1 MIGGAIAVAFAT
13 LGLAAT
19 NEAMKNGF
27 KIQDQN
33 NKAFE
38 QKFAEIQ
45 GELDKQ
51 KGENTAIMVTSLGGM
66 GIAFCLGIMSGMK
79 KS

>member
-13 LGLAAT
+13 FGLAVT

-27 KIQDQN
+27 KVQDQN
-33 NKAFE
+33 NKAIE

-51 KGENTAIMVTSLGGM
+51 KEENKAMMLTSLGGM